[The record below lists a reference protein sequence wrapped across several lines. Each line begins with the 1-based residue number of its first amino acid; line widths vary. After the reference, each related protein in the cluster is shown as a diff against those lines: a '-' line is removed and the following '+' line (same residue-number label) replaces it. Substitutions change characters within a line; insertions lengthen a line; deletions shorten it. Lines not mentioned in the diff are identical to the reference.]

1 MPINPLAMDT
11 RIVDLFIKENDAWD
25 DMITRQKSEIPT
37 LEKMLSDVIM
47 ERKNIGE
54 DTLANV
60 SFLKKEMS
68 NQELHMGALKEELAK
83 QQHYLV
89 KEKKA
94 DGDKFAI
101 NTVSSQNILRER
113 IRSVERTFIELK
125 CNFLNYMATIL

>member
-1 MPINPLAMDT
+1 MDT

-37 LEKMLSDVIM
+37 LEKMLSEVVN
-47 ERKNIGE
+47 EKRNIGE

-60 SFLKKEMS
+60 TILKREMITQ
-68 NQELHMGALKEELAK
+68 QEHMGALKEELAK
-83 QQHYLV
+83 QQLFLV
-89 KEKKA
+89 KEKKE
-94 DGDKFAI
+94 DGDSFAI

-125 CNFLNYMATIL
+125 CNFLNYMATML

>member
-1 MPINPLAMDT
+1 MDT

>member
-1 MPINPLAMDT
+1 MDT

-37 LEKMLSDVIM
+37 LEKMLSEVIN
-47 ERKNIGE
+47 EKRNIGE

-60 SFLKKEMS
+60 TILKREMITQ
-68 NQELHMGALKEELAK
+68 QEHMGALKEELAK
-83 QQHYLV
+83 QQLFLV
-89 KEKKA
+89 KEKKE
-94 DGDKFAI
+94 DGDSFAI

-125 CNFLNYMATIL
+125 CNFLNYMATML

>member
-1 MPINPLAMDT
+1 MDT

-37 LEKMLSDVIM
+37 LEKMLSEVLN
-47 ERKNIGE
+47 EKKNIGE

-60 SFLKKEMS
+60 KFLKKEMLTQ
-68 NQELHMGALKEELAK
+68 QEHMGALKEELAK

-89 KEKKA
+89 KEKKI
-94 DGDKFAI
+94 DGDTFAI

>member
-1 MPINPLAMDT
+1 MDT

-37 LEKMLSDVIM
+37 LEKMLIEVVN
-47 ERKNIGE
+47 EKRNIGE

-60 SFLKKEMS
+60 TILKREMITQ
-68 NQELHMGALKEELAK
+68 QEHMGALKEELAK
-83 QQHYLV
+83 QQLFLV
-89 KEKKA
+89 KEKKE
-94 DGDKFAI
+94 DGDLFAI

-125 CNFLNYMATIL
+125 CNFLNYMATML

>member
-1 MPINPLAMDT
+1 MDT

-37 LEKMLSDVIM
+37 LEKMLSDVIK

-54 DTLANV
+54 DALANV

-68 NQELHMGALKEELAK
+68 NQEQHMGALKEELAK

-89 KEKKA
+89 KEKKE
-94 DGDKFAI
+94 DGDQFAI

>member
-1 MPINPLAMDT
+1 MDT

-54 DTLANV
+54 DALANV

-68 NQELHMGALKEELAK
+68 NQEEHMGALKEELAK
-83 QQHYLV
+83 QQ
-89 KEKKA
+89 K
-94 DGDKFAI
+94 
-101 NTVSSQNILRER
+101 
-113 IRSVERTFIELK
+113 
-125 CNFLNYMATIL
+125 

>member
-1 MPINPLAMDT
+1 MDT

-37 LEKMLSDVIM
+37 LEKMLSEVIM
-47 ERKNIGE
+47 EKKNIGE
-54 DTLANV
+54 DAMANV

-68 NQELHMGALKEELAK
+68 NQEVHMGELKEELAK

>member
-1 MPINPLAMDT
+1 MDT

-37 LEKMLSDVIM
+37 LEKMLSDIVR
-47 ERKNIGE
+47 EKKNIGE
-54 DTLANV
+54 DTMANV
-60 SFLKKEMS
+60 RFLKKEMHTQ
-68 NQELHMGALKEELAK
+68 QEHMGALKEELAK

-89 KEKKA
+89 KEKKT
-94 DGDKFAI
+94 DGDTFAI

>member
-1 MPINPLAMDT
+1 MDT

-37 LEKMLSDVIM
+37 LEKMLSEVIM
-47 ERKNIGE
+47 EKKNIGE
-54 DTLANV
+54 NALANV

-68 NQELHMGALKEELAK
+68 NQEEHMGALKEELAK

-89 KEKKA
+89 KEKRA

>member
-1 MPINPLAMDT
+1 MDT

-37 LEKMLSDVIM
+37 LEKMLSEVILD
-47 ERKNIGE
+47 RKNIGE
-54 DTLANV
+54 DALANV

-68 NQELHMGALKEELAK
+68 NQEEHMGALKEELAK

>member
-1 MPINPLAMDT
+1 MDT

-37 LEKMLSDVIM
+37 LEKMLSEVVN
-47 ERKNIGE
+47 EKRNIGE
-54 DTLANV
+54 ETLANV
-60 SFLKKEMS
+60 TILKREMITQ
-68 NQELHMGALKEELAK
+68 QEHMGALKEELAK
-83 QQHYLV
+83 QQLFLV
-89 KEKKA
+89 KEKKE
-94 DGDKFAI
+94 DGDSFAI

>member
-1 MPINPLAMDT
+1 MDT

-37 LEKMLSDVIM
+37 LEKMLSDVLN
-47 ERKNIGE
+47 EKKNIGE

-60 SFLKKEMS
+60 KFLKKEMLTQ
-68 NQELHMGALKEELAK
+68 QEHMGALKEELAK

-89 KEKKA
+89 KEKKI
-94 DGDKFAI
+94 DGDTFAI

>member
-1 MPINPLAMDT
+1 MDT

-54 DTLANV
+54 DALANV

-68 NQELHMGALKEELAK
+68 NQEEHMGALKEELAK

>member
-1 MPINPLAMDT
+1 MDT

-37 LEKMLSDVIM
+37 LEKMLSEVIN
-47 ERKNIGE
+47 EKRNIGE

-60 SFLKKEMS
+60 TILKREMITQ
-68 NQELHMGALKEELAK
+68 QEHMGVLKEELAK
-83 QQHYLV
+83 QQLFLV
-89 KEKKA
+89 KEKKE
-94 DGDKFAI
+94 DGDSFAI

-125 CNFLNYMATIL
+125 CNFLNYMATML

>member
-1 MPINPLAMDT
+1 MDT

-37 LEKMLSDVIM
+37 LGKMLNDVVN
-47 ERKNIGE
+47 ERKHIGE
-54 DTLANV
+54 DALANV
-60 SFLKKEMS
+60 NFLKKEMLT
-68 NQELHMGALKEELAK
+68 QEEHMGTLKEELAK
-83 QQHYLV
+83 QQNYLV

-94 DGDKFAI
+94 DGDTFAI